1 MGILGSVVEKAKAL
15 KSDFDQRRRAEKED
29 DLVLREAAV
38 HAREQALEEREQA
51 LDAELDSLAERE
63 KRVEAKEKRPKRV
76 FWACNLVWGFALVL
90 LLINFDLVRRVPAVP
105 EAATVP
111 PPVLAAPAAPETQ
124 SACQQRGVRYYQ
136 SIGSYPHLVAEPNK
150 GRKADEIIAEMCGRA
165 PTTAFSQ

>member
-29 DLVLREAAV
+29 DLALREASV
-38 HAREQALEEREQA
+38 LVREQAVAEREQTLDEE
-51 LDAELDSLAERE
+51 LDALAERE
-63 KRVEAKEKRPKRV
+63 KRVAAKEKRPKQV

-90 LLINFDLVRRVPAVP
+90 LLINFDLIRRVPAVP
-105 EAATVP
+105 ETASVP
-111 PPVLAAPAAPETQ
+111 PAALAAPATEAQ

-136 SIGSYPHLVAEPNK
+136 AIGSYPYLTAEPNK
-150 GRKADEIIAEMCGRA
+150 GRKADELITEMCGRA